1 MQAPANHSRQRNHQ
15 QGQALAHGVRSG
27 SESLSEITPRNPGE
41 RYSFFFRAWS
51 FSRMKLRTMEE
62 LQALVTLTENQFFRI
77 KFLDPKMPGYKAR
90 PDELK
95 AAQSAV
101 AVIR

>member
-1 MQAPANHSRQRNHQ
+1 MARRQWRDGWYNQ
-15 QGQALAHGVRSG
+15 NVKKIRVDLTV
-27 SESLSEITPRNPGE
+27 
-41 RYSFFFRAWS
+41 
-51 FSRMKLRTMEE
+51 EE

-90 PDELK
+90 PEELK

-101 AVIR
+101 AVIHKALNEEKGFTGKTAQASASFSNLSK

>member
-1 MQAPANHSRQRNHQ
+1 MKK
-15 QGQALAHGVRSG
+15 
-27 SESLSEITPRNPGE
+27 ITVQ
-41 RYSFFFRAWS
+41 
-51 FSRMKLRTMEE
+51 LTVEE
-62 LQALVTLTENQFFRI
+62 LQALVTLTENQFFRM

-101 AVIR
+101 AVIRKALDKEKGYKGTEHGYLKAHQLILKRTPPGA

>member
-1 MQAPANHSRQRNHQ
+1 MKK
-15 QGQALAHGVRSG
+15 
-27 SESLSEITPRNPGE
+27 ITVP
-41 RYSFFFRAWS
+41 
-51 FSRMKLRTMEE
+51 LTVEE
-62 LQALVTLTENQFFRI
+62 LQALVTLTENQFFRM

-101 AVIR
+101 AVIRKVLDKEKGYKGTEQGSLKAHQLILKRTPSGA

>member
-1 MQAPANHSRQRNHQ
+1 MKK
-15 QGQALAHGVRSG
+15 
-27 SESLSEITPRNPGE
+27 ITVQ
-41 RYSFFFRAWS
+41 
-51 FSRMKLRTMEE
+51 LTVEE

-101 AVIR
+101 AVIRKVLDKEKGYKGTEQGHLKAHQLILKRAPSGA

>member
-1 MQAPANHSRQRNHQ
+1 MPQI
-15 QGQALAHGVRSG
+15 RSCRVTG
-27 SESLSEITPRNPGE
+27 GTIKQVKKIKVELTV
-41 RYSFFFRAWS
+41 
-51 FSRMKLRTMEE
+51 EE

-90 PDELK
+90 PEELK

-101 AVIR
+101 ATIRRALDNEKGFTGKTVQPFASFNNLDK

>member
-1 MQAPANHSRQRNHQ
+1 MKK
-15 QGQALAHGVRSG
+15 
-27 SESLSEITPRNPGE
+27 ITVQ
-41 RYSFFFRAWS
+41 
-51 FSRMKLRTMEE
+51 LTVEE

-101 AVIR
+101 AVIRTSLGQGKGTQGTEQGHLKAHQLILKRAPAGA